1 MNDEP
6 SVVVVGSANVDVVA
20 RVPRIPGPGETLLA
34 SSVARGAGGK
44 GANQAVAAA
53 RAGGAPTWFVGRLG
67 DDGDAAL
74 LRASLLG
81 AGVELDA
88 VEISAEPTG
97 TALISVSDGGENAIV
112 VVGGANA
119 DLTSLSRTQLDR
131 IATAAVLV
139 AQLEVPLPTVLAAA
153 QARRAGALFVL
164 NAAPSAPLPDELL
177 SEVDVLVVN
186 EHELADLAPG
196 LDLAAATDTMLAQ
209 VGAVVVTLGSRGCLV
224 VENQSTI
231 EIPALAVSAVDTTG
245 AGDTFCGVLAAR
257 LAAGDDLVEAARWGS
272 VAGALAVQRPGAQDA
287 VPTAA
292 EVRHA
297 RASQG
302 MPS

>member
-1 MNDEP
+1 M
-6 SVVVVGSANVDVVA
+6 SVVVVGSANLDVVA

-34 SSVARGAGGK
+34 TSVARGAGGK

-74 LRASLLG
+74 LRTSLTG
-81 AGVELDA
+81 AGVALDA
-88 VEISAEPTG
+88 VDVSPAPTG
-97 TALISVSDGGENAIV
+97 TALISVSDDGENAIV

-119 DLTSLSRTQLDR
+119 DFTALSPAQRDR
-131 IATAAVLV
+131 IASAAVVV

-153 QARRAGALFVL
+153 QARAAGARFVL

-177 SEVDVLVVN
+177 GEVDVLVVN
-186 EHELADLAPG
+186 EHELADLAAG
-196 LDLAAATDTMLAQ
+196 LDLEAATQQLLGQ

-224 VENQSTI
+224 VEQGGTT
-231 EIPALAVSAVDTTG
+231 EVPAPAVTALDTTG

-257 LAAGDDLVEAARWGS
+257 LAAGDTLAEAAAWGS
-272 VAGALAVQRPGAQDA
+272 VAGALAVQRPGAQEA
-287 VPTAA
+287 VPTAD
-292 EVRHA
+292 EVAAA
-297 RASQG
+297 RQEQA
-302 MPS
+302 